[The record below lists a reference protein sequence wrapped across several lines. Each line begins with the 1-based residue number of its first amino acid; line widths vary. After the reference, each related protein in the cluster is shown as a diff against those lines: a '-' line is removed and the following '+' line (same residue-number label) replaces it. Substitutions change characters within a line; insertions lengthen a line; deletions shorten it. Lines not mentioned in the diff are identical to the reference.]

1 MNYRRPQ
8 VRTTVDRECEPPS
21 TANADTN
28 NNYIINKDINNID
41 YININHI
48 NQFEDT
54 DELSTYEGHSDRI
67 DEIDRIDSQRQAY
80 IELIRKNIEYDHV
93 LKYPNGYD
101 VEMYTNIFNIICDVV
116 CVPRN
121 FIRINNNNYPYE
133 VVQSIF
139 LKINSNHVEYVL
151 QCMHNNPTKI
161 NNIKSY
167 IMTALYNAVLTMD
180 LYYKAEVNHDMYG
193 Y

>member
-1 MNYRRPQ
+1 M
-8 VRTTVDRECEPPS
+8 RTTVDRRREPLS

-48 NQFEDT
+48 NQSEDT
-54 DELSTYEGHSDRI
+54 DELSTYAGHFADRIDRI

-116 CVPRN
+116 CVPRD
-121 FIRINNNNYPYE
+121 FIRINNNNYPYD
-133 VVQSIF
+133 VVQGIF

-161 NNIKSY
+161 NNIKAY
-167 IMTALYNAVLTMD
+167 ITTALYNAVLTMD
-180 LYYKAEVNHDMYG
+180 LYYKAEVNHDRYG